1 MVAQW
6 TQNTKNNNASKEL
19 VNQETLGIQMI
30 REISDTPKNSQM
42 RNPRFQKN
50 YSR

>member
-1 MVAQW
+1 MVASW
-6 TQNTKNNNASKEL
+6 TQNTKNNNASKES
-19 VNQETLGIQMI
+19 VNQATVAIQMI
-30 REISDTPKNSQM
+30 REISNTPKNSQM

>member
-1 MVAQW
+1 MAATW

-19 VNQETLGIQMI
+19 VNQATLASQLI
-30 REISDTPKNSQM
+30 RYVFDMPKNSQM